1 MHAKKTLFMWH
12 KAQTSLNSLQT
23 HQNMFLRSKSV
34 KNVFHV
40 GKRGKGCSKK
50 DNAEDSVT

>member
-1 MHAKKTLFMWH
+1 MWL
-12 KAQTSLNSLQT
+12 KAETSPYSLKT

-40 GKRGKGCSKK
+40 GKRGKGCFKK